1 MKKFF
6 TLVMACVVAL
16 TASAELKQWSLSQ
29 VANASGATTT
39 VKEDGTI
46 VIDFV
51 NSAHVQ
57 DYGGEYMINAQNSD
71 WYATID
77 LYASSLVG
85 TYTTKDFDTSYTNL
99 MSWTTFDSYYL
110 GEIDFTCTIV
120 DGNYD
125 MNFTQVSDGQKFQVH
140 MWAPAPPE
148 GALDY
153 DTQTGSVEYT
163 YESAEE
169 VKVIDRHDMGEKDVV
184 IQMMAADGS
193 NGAVFRLFLD
203 EANPE
208 TIIPDGT
215 YEINHSAASGT
226 VAASTGVG
234 SDNVIQPSY
243 YAVLRSGKI
252 TKPSF
257 ITSGTVTITNTKDGM
272 AIDVDA
278 KNSWNVPVK
287 LHYAPQLTGINDINV
302 ETSKVVKTI
311 ENGQVVIVKD
321 GVKYNVAGV
330 CIK

>member
-1 MKKFF
+1 MKKIF
-6 TLVMACVVAL
+6 TLVMACAVAL
-16 TASAELKQWSLSQ
+16 AASAELKQWSVDQ
-29 VANASGATTT
+29 VSNNGATTT

-46 VIDFV
+46 VIDFA
-51 NSAHVQ
+51 NPAYVQ
-57 DYGGEYMINAQNSD
+57 DYNGEFMINAQNSD

-85 TYTTKDFDTSYTNL
+85 HYTTSDFDSFYTNM
-99 MSWTTFDSYYL
+99 MSWVTFDSYYL
-110 GEIDFTCTIV
+110 GEIDFTCAIV

-125 MNFTQVSDGQKFQVH
+125 MNFTLESDGQKFQVH
-140 MWAPAPPE
+140 MYAPAPPE
-148 GALDY
+148 GALEY
-153 DTQTGSVEYT
+153 DTQTGSVDYT
-163 YESAEE
+163 YTSENEIN
-169 VKVIDRHDMGEKDVV
+169 VIDRHDMGEKDVV

-203 EANPE
+203 EADPE

-243 YAVLRSGKI
+243 FAVLRSGKI
-252 TKPSF
+252 TKPYF
-257 ITSGTVTITNTKDGM
+257 ITSGTVTVTNTKGGM

-287 LHYAPQLTGINDINV
+287 LHYVPEFTGINDIAV
-302 ETSKVVKTI
+302 ESSKVVKTI
-311 ENGQVVIVKD
+311 ENGQVVIEKD
-321 GVKYNVAGV
+321 GAKYNAAGAR
-330 CIK
+330 IK